1 MEGECWTIGGVRV
14 EQRVGFNGGRKK
26 GYRAAS
32 RDRRR
37 TKTTV
42 IDLVVG
48 AAGVRG
54 WVAVGGGM
62 GFEWVVVVV
71 VVVGGGE
78 RMGMGVEDGV

>member
-1 MEGECWTIGGVRV
+1 M
-14 EQRVGFNGGRKK
+14 
-26 GYRAAS
+26 
-32 RDRRR
+32 
-37 TKTTV
+37 
-42 IDLVVG
+42 
-48 AAGVRG
+48 RG